1 MTRREL
7 MLPDLGIDG
16 QPIVLSVWLVACDS
30 RVAEGEP
37 IVEVLCGAA
46 TVDLPSPGD
55 GILVEQLAAEDEP
68 VHVGRPLA
76 VIELS

>member
-7 MLPDLGIDG
+7 TLPDLGIDG
-16 QPIVLSVWLVACDS
+16 QPIVLSAWLVACGS
-30 RVAEGEP
+30 RVAAGEP
-37 IVEVLCGAA
+37 IVEILCGAA

-55 GILVEQLAAEDEP
+55 GILAEKLAAEDEP
-68 VHVGRPLA
+68 IRVGRPLA